1 MYVHVHIYVCM
12 HVCTYVCMYVC
23 IMLMYISHYIQA
35 SEDARRQMGNRKY
48 FDQMLYDAC
57 QHNQLQVTDVID
69 ITTVKDYMKV

>member
-1 MYVHVHIYVCM
+1 
-12 HVCTYVCMYVC
+12 
-23 IMLMYISHYIQA
+23 MLMYISHYIQA